1 MQNNYSL
8 VNKLMKLVEWMLH
21 YLSEKAVLGRLLVTW
36 HFNPCV
42 ATDEILLI
50 QRIQIFPEP
59 HLKQCGGRTRIISK
73 CD

>member
-8 VNKLMKLVEWMLH
+8 ISKSMKLVEWMLR
-21 YLSEKAVLGRLLVTW
+21 YLSEKTVLGRLLVTW
-36 HFNPCV
+36 HLNLCV

-59 HLKQCGGRTRIISK
+59 HLKQCGRRTKIISK